1 MSLQSGEWK
10 INDNGVEST
19 LTIGS
24 VNPKNGEVTG
34 QIATVGNFVG
44 VWDETSRAFT
54 FAVPIGGAGVLV
66 QRFYKGFLF
75 STPRNPD
82 PGQDVVWTLAGFVQ
96 VIDLPAAIENRGN
109 ARRTIF
115 GWFAQITEVA

>member
-44 VWDETSRAFT
+44 VWDET
-54 FAVPIGGAGVLV
+54 
-66 QRFYKGFLF
+66 
-75 STPRNPD
+75 
-82 PGQDVVWTLAGFVQ
+82 LAGFVQ